1 MRCCS
6 SCADMAPQLLF
17 ALEPITIVCHH
28 AAASYGTIVLILAVL
43 AIAGGLDV
51 TWTANDGASLE
62 MAGP

>member
-1 MRCCS
+1 
-6 SCADMAPQLLF
+6 MAPQLLF
-17 ALEPITIVCHH
+17 ALEPITIVSHH